1 MANVTII
8 QAESELADIAVQM
21 LGAGMV
27 IDTMNAP
34 LKHRKDAFDAVC
46 SHVPAHIL
54 ASAVIDAVMPVNQTA
69 KFVVNRAFVG
79 VDCRA
84 DLHVAISKTNCAAT
98 RNALRHFSTNATSF
112 TRPARNN
119 RRLANPATAK
129 VEPLAFVLRSFLA
142 PDIAFVNFDNAS
154 QFDRVIATRFTK
166 PLQHEP
172 SRLLRDADLFGELQ
186 AGYALARR
194 NEQIHRIK
202 PLVQRYLRPLKY
214 RAGADGEIKQA
225 SVAAIETTLA
235 GADALCFATGRA
247 DSPVRP
253 ATALKVSD
261 RTVLIGE
268 HLKQLESRYGGFG
281 HSINPSISVSYC
293 SDKKITTR
301 LRFGSQV
308 YNSHTEAPILK
319 VHDAGYIEF
328 LKTAHARWV
337 AAGRPGDVMG
347 YVWPVVAR
355 RALDL
360 TRIDALAGRYSMD
373 NSTPLTADSWTSAYW
388 STQCALSALDA
399 MLAGDKVA
407 VGLCRP
413 PGHHAGADYLG
424 GYCFINQAAVAA
436 QAARDA
442 GIERVA
448 ILDIDYHHGNGTQ
461 DIFWNRGDVFYASVH
476 ADPATDF
483 PFYWGHADE
492 TGEGDGVGATL
503 NLPLPQ
509 GTEIEVFR
517 AAQGTALAAIAEFA
531 PGLLIVSFGADT
543 FAGDP
548 IANFALQTAD
558 YAVLASDI
566 AAAQLP
572 TVVLTEGGY
581 AVDKL
586 GENLASFLSGF

>member
-1 MANVTII
+1 MRLFFDPRQMAH
-8 QAESELADIAVQM
+8 
-21 LGAGMV
+21 
-27 IDTMNAP
+27 AP
-34 LKHRKDAFDAVC
+34 SQEIH
-46 SHVPAHIL
+46 
-54 ASAVIDAVMPVNQTA
+54 NG
-69 KFVVNRAFVG
+69 AFVPY
-79 VDCRA
+79 A
-84 DLHVAISKTNCAAT
+84 ET
-98 RNALRHFSTNATSF
+98 
-112 TRPARNN
+112 PAR
-119 RRLANPATAK
+119 A
-129 VEPLAFVLRSFLA
+129 
-142 PDIAFVNFDNAS
+142 
-154 QFDRVIATRFTK
+154 Q
-166 PLQHEP
+166 
-172 SRLLRDADLFGELQ
+172 
-186 AGYALARR
+186 
-194 NEQIHRIK
+194 
-202 PLVQRYLRPLKY
+202 
-214 RAGADGEIKQA
+214 
-225 SVAAIETTLA
+225 
-235 GADALCFATGRA
+235 ALCSGVATTETPT
-247 DSPVRP
+247 D
-253 ATALKVSD
+253 
-261 RTVLIGE
+261 
-268 HLKQLESRYGGFG
+268 
-281 HSINPSISVSYC
+281 
-293 SDKKITTR
+293 
-301 LRFGSQV
+301 
-308 YNSHTEAPILK
+308 HTEAPILK

-328 LKTAHARWV
+328 LKTAHARWA

-373 NSTPLTADSWTSAYW
+373 SSTPLTADSWTSAYW

-399 MLAGDKVA
+399 MLAGDRVA

-461 DIFWNRGDVFYASVH
+461 DIFWDRGDVFYASVH

-492 TGEGDGVGATL
+492 TGEGEGAGTTL

-509 GTEIEVFR
+509 GTTLATFR
-517 AAQGTALAAIAEFA
+517 AAQANTLETIARFD

-548 IANFALQTAD
+548 IANFALQTPD

-566 AAAQLP
+566 AATGLP

-586 GENLASFLSGF
+586 GENLASFLSGFGS